1 MTITLRQLLNP
12 RSIRFAMLI
21 SGGMLMLLATLMF
34 NTAQAQCS
42 GSKTAHH
49 GSSASTS
56 SYGGMNPGHTSDII
70 DVAVATEDLSTL
82 VAAVKAAGLVETL
95 QGDGPFT
102 VFAPTNDAFN
112 ALPKGTLAKLLRPEN
127 KSQLVDILTYHV
139 VSGKVMSNDLG
150 DGQKAGTV
158 QGAKVSVT
166 FSETGILINDARVVA
181 ADVQA
186 KNGVVHVIDRVILP
200 PAH

>member
-1 MTITLRQLLNP
+1 MKLTQI
-12 RSIRFAMLI
+12 I

-34 NTAQAQCS
+34 SFNTAQAQCS
-42 GSKTAHH
+42 HSKSAHH
-49 GSSASTS
+49 GSSTSTS
-56 SYGGMNPGHTSDII
+56 SHGGVNAHTEDI
-70 DVAVATEDLSTL
+70 VAIAAGTEDLSTL

-112 ALPKGTLAKLLRPEN
+112 ALPKGTLAQLLKPEN
-127 KSQLVDILTYHV
+127 KDQLVDILTYHV
-139 VSGKVMSNDLG
+139 VSGKILSTDLG
-150 DGQKAGTV
+150 DGQKAATV
-158 QGAKVSVT
+158 QGAKVKVT
-166 FSETGILINDARVVA
+166 LSETGVLINEARVVA
-181 ADVQA
+181 ADVKA

>member
-1 MTITLRQLLNP
+1 
-12 RSIRFAMLI
+12 
-21 SGGMLMLLATLMF
+21 
-34 NTAQAQCS
+34 
-42 GSKTAHH
+42 
-49 GSSASTS
+49 
-56 SYGGMNPGHTSDII
+56 MNPGHTSDII
-70 DVAVATEDLSTL
+70 DVAVATDDLSTL